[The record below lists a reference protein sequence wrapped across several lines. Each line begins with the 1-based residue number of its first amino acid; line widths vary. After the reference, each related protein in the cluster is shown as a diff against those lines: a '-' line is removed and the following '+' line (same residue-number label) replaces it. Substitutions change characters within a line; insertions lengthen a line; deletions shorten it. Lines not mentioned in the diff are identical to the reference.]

1 MTSRDAALVRER
13 LEKVLEAFDGV
24 HVLVV
29 GNDADGQQV
38 VVGRVGTATA
48 TRDEVRAVLP
58 AAIAASE
65 AGG

>member
-29 GNDADGQQV
+29 GNDTDGQQV
-38 VVGRVGTATA
+38 VVGRVGTVTA

-58 AAIAASE
+58 AAIVASE